1 MDFEKTIN
9 DIIPTMKSG
18 AGFFSAFVNP
28 VWADDYATPASLDI
42 FYAMTYGDKHPAPI
56 LNMFIDDDTGVIS
69 SEDVNAI
76 AAMLYQLRGQEWSKL
91 YDGLKAEY
99 NPVENTDVT
108 ETETETTTGSG
119 TTGNTRTLNTSKAD
133 TGSSSV
139 TSSGQGSG
147 STANNKYGF
156 DSSEPVGDTT
166 GSDSSTTSSSTTTNS
181 SDTVLDTGT
190 ITDAG
195 SHSDNGS
202 LTRNFRKHGNIG
214 TMTAADLIGGNIEL
228 WKWTFIIQ
236 IMEDISNL
244 TSLSVY

>member
-18 AGFFSAFVNP
+18 AGFFSAFVAP

-69 SEDVNAI
+69 AEDVNAI
-76 AAMLYQLRGQEWSKL
+76 AAMLYQLRGHEWAKL

-119 TTGNTRTLNTSKAD
+119 TTGNTRTLNTSKAE

-139 TSSGQGSG
+139 DSSGTGSG
-147 STANNKYGF
+147 STTSNKYGF
-156 DSSEPVGDTT
+156 DSASPVGDTT
-166 GSDSSTTSSSTTTNS
+166 GSDSSSTSSETDTTSSNTT
-181 SDTVLDTGT
+181 LDTGT

-195 SHSDNGS
+195 THSDNGS
-202 LTRNFRKHGNIG
+202 LTRKLRQHGNIG
-214 TMTAADLIGGNIEL
+214 TMKAADLIGGNIEL

>member
-9 DIIPTMKSG
+9 DLIPTMKSG
-18 AGFFSAFVNP
+18 AGFFSAFVSP
-28 VWADDYATPASLDI
+28 VWSEAYDTPASLDI
-42 FYAMTYGDKHPAPI
+42 FYAMTYGGKHPAPI
-56 LNMFIDDDTGVIS
+56 LNMFVDDDTGEIS
-69 SEDVNAI
+69 SEDVAAI
-76 AAMLYQLRGQEWSKL
+76 AAMLYQLRGHEWAKL

-119 TTGNTRTLNTSKAD
+119 TSGNTRTLNTSKAE
-133 TGSSSV
+133 TGSSHV
-139 TSSGQGSG
+139 ESSGTGSG
-147 STANNKYGF
+147 STNANKYGF
-156 DSSEPVGDTT
+156 DSVSPVGDTT
-166 GSDSSTTSSSTTTNS
+166 GSDSSSTSSETDTSSSDTT
-181 SDTVLDTGT
+181 LETGT

-195 SHSDNGS
+195 SHSDSGS

-236 IMEDISNL
+236 VMEDISNL
-244 TSLSVY
+244 ISLSVY